1 MKRRRFTYDEWDDSL
16 PQKRFCQQ
24 RVDNTIFHGMVRL
37 ICMDKVKEPIRWN
50 FQNEN
55 ILVGD
60 DGMKWLA
67 LLPDKEYY
75 VISALI
81 DQKDEIILW
90 YIDMIAD
97 SGLDE
102 DGIVYYNDLYLDLIV
117 YPDGKICTD
126 DMDELKEAFMQKD
139 ISEELFQLA
148 LSTSEKLKLG
158 LLADKKKL
166 QKVSNVCLQEMLRVI
181 QTI

>member
-1 MKRRRFTYDEWDDSL
+1 MKRRRFTYDEWDASI

-24 RVDNTIFHGMVRL
+24 RIDNPFFHGMVRL
-37 ICMDKVKEPIRWN
+37 ICMDKVEEPIRWN
-50 FQNEN
+50 FQNDN
-55 ILVGD
+55 ILIGD

-81 DQKDEIILW
+81 NRKDEIIMW

-102 DGIVYYNDLYLDLIV
+102 DGIVYYDDLYLDLVV
-117 YPDGKICTD
+117 YPDGNIYMD
-126 DMDELKEAFMQKD
+126 DMDELKEAFKQKD

-148 LSTSEKLKLG
+148 LNTCENLKLG
-158 LLADKKKL
+158 LLADKKQL
-166 QKVSNVCLQEMLRVI
+166 MKVSNACLQEMLRVI
-181 QTI
+181 